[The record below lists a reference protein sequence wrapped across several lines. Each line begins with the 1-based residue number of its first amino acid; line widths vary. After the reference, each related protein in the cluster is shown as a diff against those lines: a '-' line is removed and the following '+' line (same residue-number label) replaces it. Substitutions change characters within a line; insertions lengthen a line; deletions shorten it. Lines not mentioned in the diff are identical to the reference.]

1 MPGFVADDGE
11 RSIAAGGAGG
21 NDAKRIARVLAE
33 RAHIH
38 EALQPSSRSIE
49 GTGVELLVAV
59 AIAEIAESEFVG
71 DGAIVGAGAVVTRDV
86 APREIVVGNPAISK
100 GYRSQ

>member
-1 MPGFVADDGE
+1 MISGRVSFVGRDHPHRGVSGLMRDE
-11 RSIAAGGAGG
+11 
-21 NDAKRIARVLAE
+21 
-33 RAHIH
+33 
-38 EALQPSSRSIE
+38 PSSFPATIKIGSDCLI
-49 GTGVELLVAV
+49 GFGATLVGPL
-59 AIAEIAESEFVG
+59 SVG